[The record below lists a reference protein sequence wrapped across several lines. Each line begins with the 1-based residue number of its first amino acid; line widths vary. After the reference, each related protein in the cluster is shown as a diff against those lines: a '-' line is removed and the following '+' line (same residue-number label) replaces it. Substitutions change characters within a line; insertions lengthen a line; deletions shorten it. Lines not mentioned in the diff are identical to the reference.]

1 MSELRSQAAVVARV
15 RRKKRSRCGGVTTR
29 PEATPHRDTR
39 WMLLPGVARPTPPNA
54 LVSRVPSSTG
64 TCGPPTRLLSDWIK
78 FQLEAEMDTVLFT
91 DHDIVVF
98 AIAASA
104 IALMLSVLGLTTT
117 QQTRSDINHQLKGL
131 P

>member
-1 MSELRSQAAVVARV
+1 
-15 RRKKRSRCGGVTTR
+15 
-29 PEATPHRDTR
+29 
-39 WMLLPGVARPTPPNA
+39 MLLPGVARPTPPNA

-91 DHDIVVF
+91 DHDTVVF

>member
-29 PEATPHRDTR
+29 PAATPHRDTR
-39 WMLLPGVARPTPPNA
+39 WMLLPGVPRPTPPNA
-54 LVSRVPSSTG
+54 FPGTG